1 MNWLVKTFAELTPG
15 ELHDLLRLRTDV
27 FVVEQNCAY
36 PELDGKDPDSTH
48 LLGYIDSELA
58 AYARWYDDGPVV
70 VLGRIVVRTDLRGRG
85 EGRRL
90 MEHVFEAVGK
100 RPIRISAQKQLERYY
115 AVLGFETASE
125 PYDDFG
131 IPHVD
136 MLRTAPPHR
145 G

>member
-1 MNWLVKTFAELTPG
+1 MNWLVRAFEELTPR

-27 FVVEQNCAY
+27 FVVEQHCAY
-36 PELDGKDPDSTH
+36 PEIDGKDTHSTH
-48 LLGYIDSELA
+48 LLGYHGSELG
-58 AYARWYDDGPVV
+58 AYSRWYDDGPVV
-70 VLGRIVVRTDLRGRG
+70 VLGRIVVRSDLRGRG

-90 MEHVFEAVGK
+90 VEHVFGLVGD
-100 RPIRISAQKQLERYY
+100 RPIRISAQKHLERYY
-115 AVLGFETASE
+115 EGIGFETTSE

-136 MLRTAPPHR
+136 MLRAAPPRR